1 MVQKSCYML
10 YMLNAKKVQ
19 KGCKKLFKMGRD
31 AKKER
36 SHKKE
41 IWEIIEREK
50 TIFVK
55 RKSFIKE
62 YK

>member
-1 MVQKSCYML
+1 ML

>member
-1 MVQKSCYML
+1 ML

-31 AKKER
+31 AKKE
-36 SHKKE
+36 

>member
-1 MVQKSCYML
+1 MQKR
-10 YMLNAKKVQ
+10 
-19 KGCKKLFKMGRD
+19 CKKDAKNYLKWGGD

-55 RKSFIKE
+55 RKKSFIKE